1 MIKLYLMNYMIR
13 YASNYLGICNKLP
26 DAILALYI
34 YIYIYTHTHTHTHT
48 QNVCCMWSWTVLG
61 RLK

>member
-34 YIYIYTHTHTHTHT
+34 YIYIYIHTHTHTK
-48 QNVCCMWSWTVLG
+48 CMLYVVLDSVG
-61 RLK
+61 